1 MGFGMNLSK
10 SLYELQ
16 QIDLE
21 LQKKQHL
28 LDETE
33 RNLAESEALIK
44 AKIQLTSIQS
54 HLTEVET
61 RQKDAEWEVEDLG
74 NKVKR
79 LKDKLYGG
87 TVKNP
92 KELVNLEH
100 EMEILKKQLKEKE
113 DCLLDLM
120 AEAESTH
127 DKFHQSS
134 QSFKEIESKWG
145 QEQKVLLGKQAQLK
159 EQLTELNRRRDILFS
174 QIDSPVAQLYEQ
186 VKSKKGQAVARV
198 EQGRCQGC
206 RITLAV
212 SEWQRVRTGVIVHCS
227 NCGRILHLE

>member
-1 MGFGMNLSK
+1 MGLSK

-21 LQKKQHL
+21 LQRKQQL

-33 RNLAESEALIK
+33 RNLGESEALIEARAQFASLK
-44 AKIQLTSIQS
+44 S
-54 HLTEVET
+54 HLAGVET
-61 RQKDAEWEVEDLG
+61 KQKDADWEVEDLA
-74 NKVKR
+74 NKVKQ

-92 KELVNLEH
+92 KELVSLEH
-100 EMEILKKQLKEKE
+100 EREILQKQLREKE
-113 DCLLDLM
+113 DALLDLM
-120 AEAESTH
+120 AEAESTR
-127 DKFHQSS
+127 DKLRQGS
-134 QSFKEIESKWG
+134 QSLKETESKWR
-145 QEQKVLLGKQAQLK
+145 QEQEVLLQKQAQLK
-159 EQLTELNRRRDILFS
+159 KELTELNHRRDILFAQLDPS
-174 QIDSPVAQLYEQ
+174 SAQLYEQ
-186 VKSKKGQAVARV
+186 VKSMKGQAVVRV